1 MFDLQYAIQRYVS
14 KQEIIIKKR
23 REDAEKEKRE
33 AEAKKMKMKMKT
45 TEKKKKVMNEEVE
58 EEKARQTKIAGSS
71 KVRMDAG
78 TSNQLPTQ
86 SHISQ
91 PSAGPSQP
99 RRSSD
104 LRPVAFTSFSTSFDA
119 SPPTATMSSTA
130 VPDTLILHAG
140 CCTPFLRCI
149 GCVSVRHRNGHR

>member
-33 AEAKKMKMKMKT
+33 AEAKKMKIKAT
-45 TEKKKKVMNEEVE
+45 QIKKKVMNEGGEE
-58 EEKARQTKIAGSS
+58 EEKARQTKIAGNS
-71 KVRMDAG
+71 KVRTDAG

-86 SHISQ
+86 SHVSQ

-104 LRPVAFTSFSTSFDA
+104 PQPVAFTSFSTSFDA
-119 SPPTATMSSTA
+119 SPPAATMSSTA
-130 VPDTLILHAG
+130 VPDTLILRAG

-149 GCVSVRHRNGHR
+149 GCVSVQHPNGHR